1 MASSLPQYYSILNVS
16 PTATADEIRTAYK
29 KESLRSHPDRLPGN
43 ATPQD
48 RRKAT
53 ERFQIVS
60 DAYYVLSDPARR
72 AEYDAL
78 FRSRP
83 SSAFTDDNASEYE
96 QEQASGNFFENFAQF
111 FQNATGTG
119 SASGEKASAGP
130 SAAGSAGAGAG
141 MGARPDAHGVF
152 GDVFEE
158 MLTPEVARVR
168 PWWSWVGGASGAAL
182 GYIVFNVPGAVAGGK
197 CISFLIKF
205 CLRLII
211 TGFAGNRLGA
221 IRDAKGR
228 AVGEVFKDL
237 GAGQKAEI
245 LRALAFKVLG
255 SMG

>member
-111 FQNATGTG
+111 FQNATGAGAGTSTG
-119 SASGEKASAGP
+119 SAPGEKASAGP
-130 SAAGSAGAGAG
+130 GAGSGAGAG

-182 GYIVFNVPGAVAGGK
+182 GYIVFNVPGAVAGG
-197 CISFLIKF
+197 
-205 CLRLII
+205 
-211 TGFAGNRLGA
+211 FAGNRLGA

>member
-1 MASSLPQYYSILNVS
+1 MASTLPQYYKILGVA

-29 KESLRSHPDRLPGN
+29 KESLRSHPDRLPQT
-43 ATPQD
+43 ATPQE

-53 ERFQIVS
+53 ERFQVVS
-60 DAYYVLSDPARR
+60 DAYYVLSDPGRR

-83 SSAFTDDNASEYE
+83 SSAFTEDNASEYE
-96 QEQASGNFFENFAQF
+96 QAQASGNFFQNFAQF
-111 FQNATGTG
+111 FQNASASNAAGDDTKESAGTG
-119 SASGEKASAGP
+119 AGT
-130 SAAGSAGAGAG
+130 GR
-141 MGARPDAHGVF
+141 RPNADNVF

-158 MLTPEVARVR
+158 MLAPEVSHVR
-168 PWWSWVGGASGAAL
+168 PWWSWVGGTSGAAL
-182 GYIVFNVPGAVAGGK
+182 GYIVANVPGAVAG
-197 CISFLIKF
+197 
-205 CLRLII
+205 
-211 TGFAGNRLGA
+211 GFAGNRLGA

-237 GAGQKAEI
+237 GGAQKAEI

>member
-29 KESLRSHPDRLPGN
+29 KESLRSHPDRLPAN

-60 DAYYVLSDPARR
+60 DAYYVLSDPTRR

-78 FRSRP
+78 YRSRP

-119 SASGEKASAGP
+119 TSSSAGEKASAGP
-130 SAAGSAGAGAG
+130 SAASGAGAG

-158 MLTPEVARVR
+158 MLTPEVAKVR

-182 GYIVFNVPGAVAGGK
+182 GYIVFNVPGAVAG
-197 CISFLIKF
+197 
-205 CLRLII
+205 
-211 TGFAGNRLGA
+211 GFAGNRLGA